1 MGSVPLLFPLH
12 QVTNCT
18 TVIPTVVSITDD
30 IIFYLFLAFS
40 KWHLHVVITIIF
52 IMPSIYEHA
61 LPEKICYQQG
71 LFSQSA
77 FFSLPMPP
85 YHLMNEVQFRFSP
98 LHTHVKDSS
107 VEQKAHR
114 LLSQSRSACDSQHH
128 CLQLRTY
135 GQLLNFS
142 EMMIFSSAKGIAMP
156 VLQCLHIRSNTSTQ

>member
-30 IIFYLFLAFS
+30 TIFYLFLAFS

-61 LPEKICYQQG
+61 LPEKMCYQQG
-71 LFSQSA
+71 LFSQSI

-85 YHLMNEVQFRFSP
+85 SYHLMKYNSTFSP

-107 VEQKAHR
+107 SRAERTQAFE
-114 LLSQSRSACDSQHH
+114 SSRSAFDSQRH
-128 CLQLRTY
+128 CSRLRNY
-135 GQLLNFS
+135 GQLLNLS
-142 EMMIFSSAKGIAMP
+142 ETTIFSSAEGRVMP
-156 VLQCLHIRSNTSTQ
+156 VLQCLHSRSNTCTQ